1 MTVMWNDDV
10 KWLINADGAA
20 DDNDGDD
27 SDDKEYNPCMVYMVN
42 VTIYSSTMDPSWVM
56 ISVHIC
62 MSILCIPSGYLT

>member
-1 MTVMWNDDV
+1 V

-42 VTIYSSTMDPSWVM
+42 VTIYSSTMDPMGLVTPLRIHSL
-56 ISVHIC
+56 VHR
-62 MSILCIPSGYLT
+62 